1 MAITANTN
9 SMTVAAATDPTL
21 NTNADY
27 LLVAGTGAP
36 WAADVL
42 LDATYSTNQLTANT
56 SGIYK
61 IELWMG
67 ITGFPASN
75 AKIAM
80 KYRVNAATFSAQHAT
95 LIGATTTSA
104 GTMSMSALVSLAAG
118 NTVQVYVASSAA
130 GSLTISD
137 AQLNISLIKAA

>member
-1 MAITANTN
+1 
-9 SMTVAAATDPTL
+9 
-21 NTNADY
+21 
-27 LLVAGTGAP
+27 
-36 WAADVL
+36 
-42 LDATYSTNQLTANT
+42 
-56 SGIYK
+56 
-61 IELWMG
+61 MG